1 MYQNKFETD
10 LHQYAQ
16 LRTIL
21 DSLDIGALRYYLD
34 AASLEEQKK
43 NFEYLEAELMPII
56 KRIWARQPDTEGCP
70 DGYMECNGVCVPYIC
85 AF

>member
-43 NFEYLEAELMPII
+43 NFECLEAELMPII
-56 KRIWARQPDTEGCP
+56 KRIWARTPDTEGCP
-70 DGYMECNGVCVPYIC
+70 DGYMECYGVCVPYNC